1 VHYRA
6 TENKKIKEKMK
17 KKAICVTLLLISSLS
32 FSRSIKGD
40 YLVKEEKT
48 LFFANVGLSG
58 KRVEFIKENEKSSS
72 TKNVYNFLDVN
83 ISDLSVI
90 ENPLEL
96 KSNNL
101 KKDMLIYR

>member
-48 LFFANVGLSG
+48 LFFANSW
-58 KRVEFIKENEKSSS
+58 IKW
-72 TKNVYNFLDVN
+72 
-83 ISDLSVI
+83 
-90 ENPLEL
+90 
-96 KSNNL
+96 
-101 KKDMLIYR
+101 